1 VSDEDLAV
9 LRTAYAAW
17 TESGPEGVRPF
28 LHEDVEIHDP
38 PQLPDAAVHHG
49 IEAAMVRYRE
59 WQEAL
64 GAMRLRVK
72 EIVPAGAEYVV
83 IFDMHV
89 EGPSSG
95 VLLSGEAAHV
105 TLMVDGKARRQRA
118 FFSAAE
124 AFAAAGEPTKAV
136 ES

>member
-1 VSDEDLAV
+1 MSDDDLAV

-28 LHEDVEIHDP
+28 LHDEVEIHDP
-38 PQLPDAAVHHG
+38 PQLPDAAVHRG
-49 IEAAMVRYRE
+49 MDAAMVRYRE

-72 EIVPAGAEYVV
+72 EIVPAGDEYVV
-83 IFDMHV
+83 IFDIHV

-95 VLLSGEAAHV
+95 VPLTGEAAHA

-124 AFAAAGEPTKAV
+124 AFAAAGESAKPV